1 MGRARAAARARSRHL
16 GEAAANARHPC
27 LALPG
32 SRGSARCR
40 SNVRR
45 LSAPGVI
52 SRLSSNRAC
61 GTAGGEVNIRIAI
74 SKTGA
79 VTSTEALSGER
90 ELKAGAEKNI
100 KQWAFSEGED
110 RSIEMTYVFRLF
122 EPKLTYPHSWNFYDF
137 ERATVYVSASRLE
150 PETSSKSGNNTFA
163 AYALPR

>member
-1 MGRARAAARARSRHL
+1 MRAIHVL
-16 GEAAANARHPC
+16 LF
-27 LALPG
+27 LALAAPPAAEVT
-32 SRGSARCR
+32 SAVCPLRV
-40 SNVRR
+40 SS
-45 LSAPGVI
+45 LDYPVI
-52 SRLSSNRAC
+52 ALA
-61 GTAGGEVNIRIAI
+61 AQQEGEVKIRIAI

-150 PETSSKSGNNTFA
+150 PETSSKSGK
-163 AYALPR
+163 